1 VKTILLIFSVYLLLL
16 PGIACA
22 GTDNCSDQAGSSVAK
37 TAGDGQHEKEDCG
50 NFCTCS
56 CCVHIVSV
64 NFQSPII
71 NIDKPVEESVKH
83 FFYHNVSLPSNYFGN
98 IWQPPKM
105 C

>member
-1 VKTILLIFSVYLLLL
+1 MLIFSLYLLML

-22 GTDNCSDQAGSSVAK
+22 GEDTCNDEPVNATGQTASHSD
-37 TAGDGQHEKEDCG
+37 HEDEEDCG

-64 NFQSPII
+64 NFQSAVIS
-71 NIDKPVEESVKH
+71 NDKTLLKNEQLS
-83 FFYHNVSLPSNYFGN
+83 FYYSISLPSNYFGN

-105 C
+105 S